1 MSLIYLPP
9 SLSLASGHGRGWG
22 GGEEVMM
29 LMVVD
34 QLVEIKSLEHSLDC
48 GFSQVAS
55 EQRTDSADS
64 LPSVSPG
71 VMEGN
76 QGEGGH

>member
-1 MSLIYLPP
+1 
-9 SLSLASGHGRGWG
+9 
-22 GGEEVMM
+22 M

-34 QLVEIKSLEHSLDC
+34 QLVEIKSSEHSLDC
-48 GFSQVAS
+48 GFSPVAS

-76 QGEGGH
+76 QDEGGH

>member
-1 MSLIYLPP
+1 MT
-9 SLSLASGHGRGWG
+9 
-22 GGEEVMM
+22 EEEEEEREM

-48 GFSQVAS
+48 GFSPV
-55 EQRTDSADS
+55 DSVDS